1 MSKLFYL
8 GQLCPKYP
16 LALAPRGDYSQLEV
30 CL

>member
-1 MSKLFYL
+1 MSKLSYL
-8 GQLCPKYP
+8 GQLCAKCP